1 MTCLPSL
8 GASRYQTACVKVH
21 LAADIDT
28 QSRPENISATG
39 HRNAWFCVIVF
50 GGRSCI
56 ITHPDRHIIHC
67 TCNVLTAWGL
77 QLAKG
82 WATMHDHLTASA
94 APCMACMET
103 RDIFLFC
110 FTKLQVIDPSHPQP
124 MDQPQA
130 TARSDSSYLAQDYRE
145 QPDEDQASSSDDG
158 MDDQVSELEAE
169 EAISEDEDGGPSTW
183 LEDPPK
189 GEQAINAG

>member
-1 MTCLPSL
+1 
-8 GASRYQTACVKVH
+8 
-21 LAADIDT
+21 
-28 QSRPENISATG
+28 
-39 HRNAWFCVIVF
+39 
-50 GGRSCI
+50 
-56 ITHPDRHIIHC
+56 
-67 TCNVLTAWGL
+67 
-77 QLAKG
+77 
-82 WATMHDHLTASA
+82 
-94 APCMACMET
+94 MET

-124 MDQPQA
+124 MGQPQA